1 MSALYSVSGKALGGF
16 WTALVAAH
24 GPHGAL
30 ISLVKQGA
38 LLWSEG
44 PLSVGHDPPAKHAC
58 AHSLSS

>member
-1 MSALYSVSGKALGGF
+1 MSALYSVSGKALGGL
-16 WTALVAAH
+16 WTVLVAAH